1 MNRGARTTPA
11 QEGRRK
17 KIQLRRTYQK
27 GKKVYQK
34 NKVSNT
40 RGKRI

>member
-1 MNRGARTTPA
+1 MNRGAMTTPA
-11 QEGRRK
+11 QDGRRK
-17 KIQLRRTYQK
+17 KIQLRTYQK

-34 NKVSNT
+34 NKVLNT